1 MYLSRPVYFW
11 VRVYFSRYNLR
22 SKRFRSV
29 SETEE
34 RTGFSVL
41 DPRELKQEPKNESG
55 GRGRGRKE
63 TLADKPLDFEN
74 LRSPANAAPD
84 WLG

>member
-1 MYLSRPVYFW
+1 MFPFG
-11 VRVYFSRYNLR
+11 FGA
-22 SKRFRSV
+22 KKDQG
-29 SETEE
+29 
-34 RTGFSVL
+34 TGFSVL
-41 DPRELKQEPKNESG
+41 AAREMKQEPKNESG

-74 LRSPANAAPD
+74 LRSPGNAAPD